1 MGTTKIWAIKD
12 SLSRVLDYASNPKKT
27 IYTDLQKVL
36 HYAEQ
41 GSKTVSDE
49 ETCFVTGVNCNAE
62 TAFDEM
68 LSVQRRFGKT
78 GGNVAYHAYQSFKT
92 GEVSREECHQI
103 GVELAKKMW
112 GDEYQVLVS
121 THLDTQTLH
130 NHFVVNAVNMW
141 NGKKFNCNEG
151 VYWRFRSLSDQLCSE
166 HHLTV
171 IKNPKGKTPRSIYF
185 AEKNGDPTT
194 FNLMREAI
202 DYSVFCSRS
211 FDEFRNIMREQGY
224 VVDLNPNRKYW
235 TVRTVN
241 SKKAVRMYRLGED
254 YGNEAIRRRIYEQGM
269 DSWQRNAEYYHE
281 KKQVRQ
287 FTPQRFKYCGTFKKA
302 KKHTGLIALYF
313 HYCYLLGYL
322 PKNKQHQPLSPEMR
336 EAWRHL
342 DRISAQVTL
351 LSHKKL
357 NTLED
362 VSGFI
367 NETDSSIHEITEA
380 RQKIYNKLRRC
391 SDDERPQLLKN
402 RDDCTT
408 LLKQLRKEKRVAQ
421 TIIED
426 NPKIKENI
434 RIETQAINKAYGL
447 DTKQKYHT
455 RSYER

>member
-1 MGTTKIWAIKD
+1 M
-12 SLSRVLDYASNPKKT
+12 
-27 IYTDLQKVL
+27 L

-92 GEVSREECHQI
+92 GEVSREECHRI
-103 GVELAKKMW
+103 GVELAKMMW
-112 GDEYQVLVS
+112 GDEYQVLVA

-151 VYWRFRSLSDQLCSE
+151 VYWRFRSLSDQLCAE
-166 HHLTV
+166 HHLTI
-171 IKNPKGKTPRSIYF
+171 IKNPQGKTPRSIYF
-185 AEKNGDPTT
+185 AEKNGEPTK
-194 FNLMREAI
+194 FNLMRQAI
-202 DYSVFCSRS
+202 DYAVDHALS
-211 FDEFRNIMREQGY
+211 FKEFKSILSDQGY
-224 VVDLNPNRKYW
+224 IVNLNENRTYW
-235 TVRTVN
+235 TIRSVN
-241 SKKAVRMYRLGED
+241 SKKSVRMIRLGEE
-254 YGNEAIRRRIYEQGM
+254 YGNQAIRQRIFEKDTQ
-269 DSWQRNAEYYHE
+269 SAWKSNREYYAE
-281 KKQVRQ
+281 QKEMRYFQPK
-287 FTPQRFKYCGTFKKA
+287 RFLFRGTFHKA
-302 KKHTGLIALYF
+302 KKYTGIYALYL
-313 HYCYLLGYL
+313 HYCYLLGKL
-322 PKNKQHQPLSPEMR
+322 PKYHQRKPLSPEMR

-342 DRISAQVTL
+342 DRISSQVTL

-362 VSGFI
+362 VSSFI
-367 NETDSSIHEITEA
+367 QETDSSIHEITEV

-391 SDDERPQLLKN
+391 DDDKRTELLSR

-447 DTKQKYHT
+447 DTKQKYHN